1 MAFTERFLEV
11 PVIFSFSDGEKHEGE
26 VVEKYE
32 NGIEMINPFDISSY
46 SPDGELVNLYMKNSR
61 MLCITMTFN
70 EFEAKLNLHAEGQ
83 LKK

>member
-1 MAFTERFLEV
+1 MSFTDRFLEM
-11 PVIFSFSDGEKHEGE
+11 PVLFSFVENEGSE
-26 VVEKYE
+26 NIEKYE